1 MLYDITYVW
10 DIKKN
15 QTSEYNKYRL
25 TDTEKKTSGYQW
37 GEGRG
42 GGGKL
47 GWRTKRY

>member
-25 TDTEKKTSGYQW
+25 TDTEKKPVVTSG
-37 GEGRG
+37 EREEVG
-42 GGGKL
+42 GAS
-47 GWRTKRY
+47 